1 MGRAISLTNQ
11 TLSRSTSTALAPIR
25 RLSSTV
31 SPITTAGNSSSPSST
46 LAIALGT
53 ALVGLGSYYVGSLNE
68 GGPASVATPVYGTPE
83 DFKRAIKEL
92 EASFEDDVVSTDPP
106 NLFTHGFSPNVMH
119 EGECQ
124 VAALTL
130 SSLLTQIGNTQALLT
145 VWSFTRT
152 RRRTW

>member
-1 MGRAISLTNQ
+1 MQFITRHNRRHVCRVGRAISLTNQ

-31 SPITTAGNSSSPSST
+31 SPITTAGNLSSSPSST

-68 GGPASVATPVYGTPE
+68 GGPASVAAPVYGTPE

-119 EGECQ
+119 EGERQ
-124 VAALTL
+124 VATLTV
-130 SSLLTQIGNTQALLT
+130 SSLLTQI
-145 VWSFTRT
+145 
-152 RRRTW
+152 